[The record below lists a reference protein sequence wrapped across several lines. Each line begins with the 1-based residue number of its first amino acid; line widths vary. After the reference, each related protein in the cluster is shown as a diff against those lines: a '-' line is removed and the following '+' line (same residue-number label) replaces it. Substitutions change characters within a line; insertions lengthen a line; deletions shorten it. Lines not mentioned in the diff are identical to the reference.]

1 MMKDKID
8 CYNAFLS
15 FYSISAYTVSV
26 SKRTLDKG
34 RSAGTTGAK
43 GAILENRLIHIKI
56 LWVRDKYFDLA

>member
-56 LWVRDKYFDLA
+56 L